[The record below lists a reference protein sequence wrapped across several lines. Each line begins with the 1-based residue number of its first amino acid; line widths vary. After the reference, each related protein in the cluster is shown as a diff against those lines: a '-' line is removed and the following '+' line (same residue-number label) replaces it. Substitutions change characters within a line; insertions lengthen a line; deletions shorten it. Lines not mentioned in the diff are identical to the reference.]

1 MGRAM
6 GSKNGK
12 RHDLNSHERY
22 APEKSSPMKPLAP
35 LGAKV
40 KYFRNETFEG
50 EHVGMDPTYEHEKN
64 KRGRLWTF

>member
-6 GSKNGK
+6 GSHN
-12 RHDLNSHERY
+12 RFDLVGQNNRDHVEM
-22 APEKSSPMKPLAP
+22 KSSPMKPLAP

-40 KYFRNETFEG
+40 KYFRDEKFEG
-50 EHVGMDPTYEHEKN
+50 EHVGLDPTYEHEKN